1 MVCFYFVLSND
12 YLLFISGFIFLLGFL
27 TTIITAHLYKIIPFL
42 VWFYRFSNLVGKQKV
57 PMLADMVPVKSS
69 DFGFAFY
76 LLGFILSLIAF
87 IFSSDIL
94 FKSAVSFLFVG
105 TSFIVK
111 DVFYIINFK
120 G

>member
-69 DFGFAFY
+69 DFGFGFY